1 MRFSE
6 VRFHLSHYAI
16 FRAYSENIMAVQ
28 VNYYGDKHSFE
39 SSILFT
45 SKAIPGR
52 EDHVSDILVTSETG
66 HIPFGCYIGIQR
78 VTIQLD

>member
-1 MRFSE
+1 
-6 VRFHLSHYAI
+6 
-16 FRAYSENIMAVQ
+16 MAVQ

-52 EDHVSDILVTSETG
+52 EDHVSDILVTAETWA
-66 HIPFGCYIGIQR
+66 HSFWRLYR
-78 VTIQLD
+78 NTARNNQLD